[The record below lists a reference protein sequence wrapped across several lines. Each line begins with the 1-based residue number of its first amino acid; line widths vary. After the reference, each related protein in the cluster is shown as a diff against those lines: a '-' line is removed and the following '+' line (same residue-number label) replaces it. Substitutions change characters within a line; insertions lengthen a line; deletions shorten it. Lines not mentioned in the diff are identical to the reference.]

1 VTYHN
6 RRFRPAKTTENGEV
20 NADTVFHY
28 RQEGAVLWA
37 TYEGGGV
44 RHGHMIG
51 TVAANGDLAFRYH
64 HLSAADHHAADN
76 AAGGEPVSGMCHS
89 RLEVLPDGRYR
100 LFEQWQWTS
109 GDLSAGTSVLEEI
122 DR

>member
-1 VTYHN
+1 MNYDN

-20 NADTVFHY
+20 NGDTVFHY
-28 RQEGAVLWA
+28 RQAGGVLWA

-44 RHGHMIG
+44 SHGHMIG
-51 TVAANGDLAFRYH
+51 TVADNGDLAFRYH
-64 HLSAADHHAADN
+64 HLSLTDESRQA
-76 AAGGEPVSGMCHS
+76 PVSGLCHS

-109 GDLSAGTSVLEEI
+109 GDLSAGTSVLEET